1 MQARARRRP
10 CGLATPRIV
19 SKSDL
24 QNAFPGKLIRNK
36 YIAVRLGDA
45 HQLKRIAHHAHRATK
60 TRAAAKMLPIEV
72 GEIRHSYPAF

>member
-1 MQARARRRP
+1 LQARARRRP

-36 YIAVRLGDA
+36 YIAVRLGDV
-45 HQLKRIAHHAHRATK
+45 HQLKERCGT
-60 TRAAAKMLPIEV
+60 
-72 GEIRHSYPAF
+72 SYPAFWIDQQFMD